1 MNAPS
6 AVNTDVHTAA
16 STDAHTGLAAVR
28 DTLQGLQT
36 GALRPHEAA
45 ERLRGQTA
53 LLAALPP
60 RFGEV
65 LHALL
70 DRLESSALFE
80 GESCSFSQHDLHQHL
95 QGWLEQATRRLAD
108 APSRG

>member
-6 AVNTDVHTAA
+6 HVNDDA
-16 STDAHTGLAAVR
+16 STDAHAGLAAVR

-36 GALRPHEAA
+36 GTLRAHDAA
-45 ERLRGQTA
+45 ERLRGQTG

-80 GESCSFSQHDLHQHL
+80 GESCSFSQRDLHEHL
-95 QGWLEQATRRLAD
+95 QGWLAQAERRLAD
-108 APSRG
+108 APPRG